1 MSVTLTLLHPT
12 TREPLQDWQFPQ
24 QSTIKIGRFPENDVV
39 LTQFL
44 QVSRQHLAL
53 QQTNSGE
60 WQLINYGTNGTFV
73 NGILITQGTIVD
85 NSLIQLAKDGPLLRF
100 QIANPAKTQQE
111 AAESANNQQKRET
124 STKARHSPESF
135 STICNHAG
143 NSPQNLFCIHCGQPI
158 VEQEQFVRQYQI
170 LKTLG
175 RGGMGTTYL
184 AWDRHLSKNSPFLL
198 VIKQMNADMAEIAK
212 ARELFEREARI
223 LKSLSHQGIPKYY
236 DFFVENSQKYLAMEL
251 IHGQN
256 LEQAIYQKGPV
267 TIEQGIKW
275 MIQVCDIL
283 SYLHSLEPPLVHRD
297 VKPANLLV
305 KTVDRS
311 LVLLDFGAVKE
322 LGTPLGTRIGAEG
335 YSAPEQNRGK
345 PCPQSDIY
353 AIAPTLLFL
362 LTGRPPIQY
371 YRRKGSHFVFD
382 CSNITNVTPQLSRVI
397 ARISEPSLHDRFQ
410 NAVEVAEALAGCL

>member
-1 MSVTLTLLHPT
+1 MSVILTLLHPK
-12 TREPLQDWQFPQ
+12 TREPLQEWQFPQ
-24 QSTIKIGRFPENDVV
+24 QSAIKIGRFPENDVV

-53 QQTNSGE
+53 QKTESGE
-60 WQLINYGTNGTFV
+60 WRLTNYGTNGTFV
-73 NGILITQGTIVD
+73 NGILMTQGKIAN

-100 QIANPAKTQQE
+100 QIIIPTHPEETATGNGSKEKDP
-111 AAESANNQQKRET
+111 SANH
-124 STKARHSPESF
+124 RHANNPLA
-135 STICNHAG
+135 TICNHAG
-143 NSPQNLFCIHCGQPI
+143 NNPQNLFCIHCGQPI
-158 VEQEQFVRQYQI
+158 VDQELFVRQYQI
-170 LKTLG
+170 LKTIG

-184 AWDRHLSKNSPFLL
+184 AWDRQKSKNSPFLL

-223 LKSLSHQGIPKYY
+223 LKSLHHSGIPKYY

-267 TIEQGIKW
+267 TIEQAIKW
-275 MIQVCDIL
+275 AIQVCDIL
-283 SYLHSLEPPLVHRD
+283 NYLHSLEPPLVHRD

-305 KTVDRS
+305 KSVDRN
-311 LVLLDFGAVKE
+311 LILLDFGAVKE
-322 LGTPLGTRIGAEG
+322 IGTPLGTRIGAEG

-362 LTGRPPIQY
+362 LTGKPPIQF
-371 YRRKGSHFVFD
+371 YRRKGSNFIFD
-382 CSNITNVTPQLSRVI
+382 CSNITNVTPKLARVI
-397 ARISEPSLHDRFQ
+397 ERLSEPNLRDRFQ
-410 NAVEVAEALAGCL
+410 NAIVVAEALAGCL

>member
-1 MSVTLTLLHPT
+1 MSVNLTLLHPT
-12 TREPLQDWQFPQ
+12 TREPLQDWQFSQ
-24 QSTIKIGRFPENDVV
+24 HSTIKIGRFPENDVV

-53 QQTNSGE
+53 QKNSSGE
-60 WQLINYGTNGTFV
+60 WRLTSYGTNGTFV
-73 NGILITQGTIVD
+73 NGVLITQGKIAD

-100 QIANPAKTQQE
+100 QIVLPAPTKKEMAATVKSLPNKE
-111 AAESANNQQKRET
+111 PAAKINRAAESLA
-124 STKARHSPESF
+124 
-135 STICNHAG
+135 TICNHAG
-143 NSPQNLFCIHCGQPI
+143 NNPQNLFCIHCGQPI

-184 AWDRHLSKNSPFLL
+184 AWDRELSKKSPFLL

-223 LKSLSHQGIPKYY
+223 LKSLNHAGIPKYY

-256 LEQAIYQKGPV
+256 LEQVIYQKGPV
-267 TIEQGIKW
+267 TIEQAIKW
-275 MIQVCDIL
+275 MTQVCDIL
-283 SYLHSLEPPLVHRD
+283 NYLHSLEPPLVHRD

-305 KTVDRS
+305 KSVDGS
-311 LVLLDFGAVKE
+311 LMLLDFGAVKE
-322 LGTPLGTRIGAEG
+322 IGTPLGTRIGAEG

-362 LTGRPPIQY
+362 LTGRPPAQY
-371 YRRKGSHFVFD
+371 YRRKGSNFIFD
-382 CSNITNVTPQLSRVI
+382 CSSITNITPQLSRI
-397 ARISEPSLHDRFQ
+397 IDRISEPSLRDRFHT
-410 NAVEVAEALAGCL
+410 AIEVAEALATCF